1 MAQPTQDAS
10 TDVCIPSLSHT
21 CWLSLT
27 SGSDPAWWQALSAVS
42 LVVAVLGPCMLPP
55 PPRKPVPAYLMSPRG
70 PPQGSRG
77 RFHARPLAQRA
88 HVALCRIRLDSAR
101 RCVMP
106 YLICTHVGLAALV
119 LATYAVLSKQ
129 TLERRFNDLLDD
141 NGVVKVPG
149 IPLAEIAAACGS
161 YSLDDRERSQQTQN
175 AVAVCRQQL
184 EEAKRTAASLRSESD
199 ARDQLLRQLES
210 KVAELMSALEAK
222 PIAIPEANISSGHLA
237 VLSPETVK
245 AKPKQT
251 TAGSDKPQPPQLPP
265 RQLQAQHG
273 AGGTVQRAPQT
284 TDATSIE
291 LSADGAGGG
300 VVRFPVPQPLPAVL
314 PHKAFNAAQAQAQ
327 SAKLKQALHQEKV
340 DSIQASDISIN
351 GPFTLEADI
360 GVSDS
365 AAFQL
370 RQQPNTL
377 WTPSDPLKKGKKQT
391 ASPRLAKTKGATQ
404 GDGWHVQAL
413 SENQGHYTTGAV
425 STVPA
430 ASGRISSIHSS
441 SSGRSSS
448 DRSGGFGGGL
458 PSRQRKANSPALGG

>member
-1 MAQPTQDAS
+1 
-10 TDVCIPSLSHT
+10 
-21 CWLSLT
+21 
-27 SGSDPAWWQALSAVS
+27 
-42 LVVAVLGPCMLPP
+42 
-55 PPRKPVPAYLMSPRG
+55 
-70 PPQGSRG
+70 
-77 RFHARPLAQRA
+77 
-88 HVALCRIRLDSAR
+88 
-101 RCVMP
+101 MP
-106 YLICTHVGLAALV
+106 NLIFTHVGLAALV

-129 TLERRFNDLLDD
+129 TLERRFNDLVDD

-237 VLSPETVK
+237 VLAPETVK

-251 TAGSDKPQPPQLPP
+251 TAGDKPQPPQLPP
-265 RQLQAQHG
+265 RQLQAQDG
-273 AGGTVQRAPQT
+273 AGGTVQQAPQT
-284 TDATSIE
+284 TDPTSIE

-300 VVRFPVPQPLPAVL
+300 VMRFPIPQPLPAVL
-314 PHKAFNAAQAQAQ
+314 PHKALKASQAQAQ
-327 SAKLKQALHQEKV
+327 SANLNQALHHREV
-340 DSIQASDISIN
+340 DSIQASDISTN

-370 RQQPNTL
+370 RQQPITL
-377 WTPSDPLKKGKKQT
+377 WTPSDPLKKGKMQT
-391 ASPRLAKTKGATQ
+391 ASPHLKKTKDATQ
-404 GDGWHVQAL
+404 ANGWHVQAL

-425 STVPA
+425 STAPA
-430 ASGRISSIHSS
+430 VSGRISSIHSS

-448 DRSGGFGGGL
+448 DRSGGIGGGL
-458 PSRQRKANSPALGG
+458 TSRHRKANSPALGGCIHCPCYTRARDFASEPAFVCAPVNTGATDVFVPFLCSSTLASNFHQQSDFPSQCQVRHGQPEGSIQTSIPSFTTRKCEK